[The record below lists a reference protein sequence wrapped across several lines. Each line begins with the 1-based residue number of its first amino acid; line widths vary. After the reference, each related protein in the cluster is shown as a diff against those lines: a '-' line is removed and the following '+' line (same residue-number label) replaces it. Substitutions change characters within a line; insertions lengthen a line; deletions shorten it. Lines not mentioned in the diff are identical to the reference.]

1 MNPLRR
7 RIQTAMQTRGG
18 GAAAWTPASIAG
30 LQLWLDASQ
39 ITGLNDGDAVST
51 WTDAS
56 GNGYSATQGTASAR
70 PIYKTGILNSRPV
83 VRFDAVDD
91 TMSNG
96 TFAVNQANTWFAV
109 VRTTGGNGSYRFVF
123 DAAAGS
129 TRQALIYT
137 VGTTKWTIY
146 AGALADESSTTAS
159 STWRSIQA
167 IFNGASSSLI
177 VGGTTTTVNPG
188 TDNLA
193 NGYILGTGGGGTYI
207 FGGDIAELG
216 CYNSALSGANLSAL
230 QSYLNAKYGL

>member
-7 RIQTAMQTRGG
+7 RIHTAMQTRG
-18 GAAAWTPASIAG
+18 GAAAWTPASIPG
-30 LQLWLDASQ
+30 LLLWLDANQ
-39 ITGLNDGDAVST
+39 ITGLNDGDAVAT
-51 WTDAS
+51 WSDAS
-56 GNGYSATQGTASAR
+56 GNGYNATQGTASQR

-91 TMSNG
+91 TLSNG

-109 VRTTGGNGSYRFVF
+109 VRTTGGDGAYRFVF
-123 DAAAGS
+123 DAATGT

-137 VGTTKWTIY
+137 VGTTKWTSY
-146 AGALADESSTTAS
+146 AGALVDESGTTAS

-177 VGGTTTTVNPG
+177 VGGTTTAVNPG

-193 NGYILGTGGGGTYI
+193 NGYILGRVANGSGFQ
-207 FGGDIAELG
+207 FGGDIAEIG
-216 CYNSALSGANLSAL
+216 CYNSAISGANLSAL